1 MQDRGLKIG
10 DYEIFWLNGGEFALD
25 GGAMFGPVPKGIW
38 SKRYP
43 VDEENYIRLMASPM
57 LIKGPN
63 VRILVESGFGNKLT
77 EKQRKIFH
85 VQRDWD
91 LVAGLAAIGIGR
103 EEIDAVV
110 LTHGDWDHAGGV
122 VMVNDAGEPELTF
135 PAARHF
141 IQAREWEDIRQPT
154 NRSGAAYWPVN
165 FDLLAASDLLS
176 LVDETATVA
185 PGITLRL
192 TGGHT
197 RGHQVV
203 FIESQGERAV
213 HLGDLLPT
221 QVHCNPLWVMAYD
234 NYPLD
239 VIAEKQKLIQEA
251 VAGNAWFLFYHNP
264 FCSAC
269 KFDAGGKVIAEWEK
283 AEDISI
289 P

>member
-10 DYEIFWLNGGEFALD
+10 DYEIFWLNGGAFALD

-197 RGHQVV
+197 RGHQVIL
-203 FIESQGERAV
+203 IESQGERGV
-213 HLGDLLPT
+213 HLADLLPT
-221 QVHCNPLWVMAYD
+221 QVHFNPLWVMAYD

-264 FCSAC
+264 FCNAC
-269 KFDAGGKVIAEWEK
+269 KFDTGGKVIAEWEK
-283 AEDISI
+283 AEDVSTL
-289 P
+289 

>member
-10 DYEIFWLNGGEFALD
+10 DYEIFWLHGGEFALD

-43 VDEENYIRLMASPM
+43 VDAENYIRLMASPM
-57 LIKGPN
+57 LIKGEN

-85 VQRDWD
+85 VRREWD
-91 LVAGLAAIGIGR
+91 LVADLAAIGIGR
-103 EEIDAVV
+103 EEIDTVV

-135 PAARHF
+135 PAARHI
-141 IQAREWEDIRQPT
+141 IQAREWEDVRYPT

-176 LVDETATVA
+176 LVDESATVA

-197 RGHQVV
+197 RGHQVI

-221 QVHCNPLWVMAYD
+221 QVHFNPLWVMAYD

-239 VIAEKQKLIQEA
+239 VIAEKQKLIQESA
-251 VAGNAWFLFYHNP
+251 AGDSWFLFYHNP
-264 FCSAC
+264 FCNAC
-269 KFDAGGKVIAEWEK
+269 KFDASGKVIAEWQK
-283 AEDISI
+283 AEEVSN